1 VLPAKIQQNRQIVAR
16 VEDTVRVHIGDPMRI
31 SDLCRT
37 VAVSQRALRNAFHA
51 IHGTTP
57 YRYLR
62 ALRMREARKALL
74 QPDTGGATV
83 TRVAMQF
90 GFFELGRFAVE
101 YRLTFGESPSVTLR
115 RSSAA
120 RRDLAW
126 AEPASVPLQYSA
138 ANVIRFIPRRD
149 SGRRHDVMN
158 AQT

>member
-1 VLPAKIQQNRQIVAR
+1 
-16 VEDTVRVHIGDPMRI
+16 
-31 SDLCRT
+31 
-37 VAVSQRALRNAFHA
+37 
-51 IHGTTP
+51 
-57 YRYLR
+57 
-62 ALRMREARKALL
+62 MREARKALL